1 LNVLAEIEET
11 ARKEFLPSIG
21 PIKGK
26 IIEDVIKEHTPKKAL
41 EIGTLHGY
49 SAILMANIIL
59 SGKNGNEYFDDSE
72 YDSRKTILVSV
83 EKDQKLANIAKKNI
97 QNSKLSE
104 KIQVINGDALEV
116 IPKLKSKFDLIF
128 LDATKSEYLKYLR
141 LVEKHSLLNK
151 RAVVIADNVLIYENE
166 MKDYLDYV
174 RNSGKYI
181 SRTTETTLEF
191 TKNVKDALE
200 VSINVE
206 I

>member
-1 LNVLAEIEET
+1 
-11 ARKEFLPSIG
+11 
-21 PIKGK
+21 
-26 IIEDVIKEHTPKKAL
+26 
-41 EIGTLHGY
+41 
-49 SAILMANIIL
+49 
-59 SGKNGNEYFDDSE
+59 
-72 YDSRKTILVSV
+72 
-83 EKDQKLANIAKKNI
+83 
-97 QNSKLSE
+97 
-104 KIQVINGDALEV
+104 V

-181 SRTTETTLEF
+181 SHTTETTLEF

-200 VSINVE
+200 VSINVD